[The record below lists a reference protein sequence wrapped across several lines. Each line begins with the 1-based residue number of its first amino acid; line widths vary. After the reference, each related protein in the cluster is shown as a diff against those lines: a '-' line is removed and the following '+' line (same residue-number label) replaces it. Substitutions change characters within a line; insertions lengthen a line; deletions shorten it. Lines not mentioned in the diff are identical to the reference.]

1 MRYLVAE
8 QMRKSSSKTAKES
21 TKRPRGLYRGQIW
34 MAPDFNAPMEFIEV
48 NGEMLLVPERSSATK
63 KKSKSK
69 RLKSAR
75 KNAQL

>member
-21 TKRPRGLYRGQIW
+21 TKRPLGLYRGQIW

>member
-1 MRYLVAE
+1 MAKLVP
-8 QMRKSSSKTAKES
+8 KSS
-21 TKRPRGLYRGQIW
+21 TKRPLGLYRGQIW
-34 MAPDFNAPMEFIEV
+34 MAPDFDAPMEFIEV

>member
-21 TKRPRGLYRGQIW
+21 TKRPLGLYRGQIW

-48 NGEMLLVPERSSATK
+48 NGEML
-63 KKSKSK
+63 
-69 RLKSAR
+69 
-75 KNAQL
+75 

>member
-21 TKRPRGLYRGQIW
+21 TKRPLGLYRGQIW

-63 KKSKSK
+63 KKSK

>member
-1 MRYLVAE
+1 MRHLVAE

-21 TKRPRGLYRGQIW
+21 TKRPLGLYRGQIW

-63 KKSKSK
+63 KRVKSK

>member
-21 TKRPRGLYRGQIW
+21 TKRPRDLYRGQIW